1 MAFNLVQ
8 NTDGSAEFEASG
20 ASANTEFRFNFN
32 GTQNAGF
39 GRGSAD
45 TDRTYVILQDSNGTD
60 RYLYTTDGSV
70 LTITSVRP

>member
-8 NTDGSAEFEASG
+8 NDDGSAEFEASG

-45 TDRTYVILQDSNGTD
+45 TDRTYVIIQDNDGASH
-60 RYLYTTDGSV
+60 YLYTTDGSSV
-70 LTITSVRP
+70 SITSVRP

>member
-60 RYLYTTDGSV
+60 RYLYTTDGSS